1 MKLKRIT
8 IHNIASIA
16 DAEID
21 FVDSPLADTPLFL
34 IAGPTGAGKSII
46 LDSVCLALYARAPR
60 LTKFKTDE
68 KYEDSTLVGVGK
80 EEERNVG
87 VGANRQLMRRS
98 TGECFAKLMFEGN
111 DGNDYEAHW
120 SLRRARS
127 KATGNFQDEKRT
139 LTLLKTGET
148 WTKKADFEGKVQEV
162 VGMRYE
168 QFCRTSLLAQGEFTR
183 FLQSKSDE
191 KSEILERLTGIDIYS
206 AVGRKIAEHAKAAT
220 DTYDRCCQTVAGI
233 HLLSDEEKA
242 AEAEAIE
249 VRQKRISAIKAEAD
263 VVDAKRKWLADD
275 AMFEA
280 QCVDARRRASDLKA
294 VMESGEFKQR
304 RQLVAD
310 YDSSTSARIYLM
322 QRNKARAA
330 SAALKEELP
339 GLVRSLEETESKG
352 KILEGDIRLANT
364 DLDAATRR
372 LVTMDKPALDIRQ
385 KKLNDARVLVSGLS
399 GQHKLIDTH
408 AETIVES
415 RKKLDAANDRI
426 LAETD
431 EYNSA
436 EKDFNDCAA
445 LYAQME
451 VSVGNAAKEL
461 RSKLVV
467 GAECPVCGQRVGQ
480 LLADEHF
487 QSVLEPVRVRKANA
501 EERLRKAATTL
512 AVTRKEVAQRKGEIG
527 IATEKLE
534 KAKADYASMMEKAA
548 AACRSAETAVDIDA
562 VNDTLA
568 IVAGKLREAAQ
579 AQEECDTLR
588 RRFDDT
594 NKLLAKTKETIA
606 MLTARLT
613 ECRATLANSDKTAAE
628 SDAALSEF
636 FAANPQVGEAALLN
650 LSQISLSRIDSE
662 RDYCQRI
669 MADADK
675 SIGAL
680 ASVEKILEDHRA
692 SRPALADADTV
703 DSLQAVVAEKRA
715 EADALLQDN
724 ALAAQR
730 LADDKKQAEAH
741 AAALVAVDKAR
752 ADKDK
757 WDVLCKYLGDREGR
771 QFRKVAQSFILSH
784 LLNIANGYLC
794 RFSDRYALTCQP
806 GSLVILVE
814 DTHNPGVQQSA
825 NILSGGESFMVSLS
839 LALALSRLNAADN
852 GVDTLFIDEGFG
864 TLSDECLTNVMDTL
878 EALHQMGGRRVG
890 IISHVDELSH
900 RIQVQ
905 VRVERVDATRSEVEV
920 VDTCGYAD

>member
-21 FVDSPLADTPLFL
+21 FVASPLADTPLFL

-60 LTKFKTDE
+60 LTRFKTDE
-68 KYEDSTLVGVGK
+68 KYEDSTLVGVEK
-80 EEERNVG
+80 EKDRNVG
-87 VGANRQLMRRS
+87 VDANRQLMRRA
-98 TGECFAKLMFEGN
+98 TGECFARLLFEGN
-111 DGNDYEAHW
+111 DGNDYEAQWH
-120 SLRRARS
+120 LHRS
-127 KATGNFQDEKRT
+127 RNKATGNFQEEKRT

-148 WTKKADFEGKVQEV
+148 WTKKADFEAKVQEV
-162 VGMRYE
+162 VGMKYE

-191 KSEILERLTGIDIYS
+191 KAEILERLTGIDICL
-206 AVGRKIAEHAKAAT
+206 I
-220 DTYDRCCQTVAGI
+220 
-233 HLLSDEEKA
+233 
-242 AEAEAIE
+242 
-249 VRQKRISAIKAEAD
+249 
-263 VVDAKRKWLADD
+263 
-275 AMFEA
+275 
-280 QCVDARRRASDLKA
+280 
-294 VMESGEFKQR
+294 
-304 RQLVAD
+304 
-310 YDSSTSARIYLM
+310 
-322 QRNKARAA
+322 NKA
-330 SAALKEELP
+330 
-339 GLVRSLEETESKG
+339 
-352 KILEGDIRLANT
+352 
-364 DLDAATRR
+364 LDAATKR
-372 LVTMDKPALDIRQ
+372 LVAIGKPALDCRL
-385 KKLNDARVLVSGLS
+385 KKLNDARVLVSGLD
-399 GQHKLIDTH
+399 GQRKLIDTH
-408 AETIVES
+408 AETIAES
-415 RKKLDAANDRI
+415 RKKLKAAQERI
-426 LAETD
+426 SVEKAEYDSAGTD
-431 EYNSA
+431 
-436 EKDFNDCAA
+436 FRDCSA

-451 VSVGNAAKEL
+451 MSVGNAAKEL

-487 QSVLEPVRVRKANA
+487 QSVLEPVRVRKVNA

-512 AVTRKEVAQRKGEIG
+512 AVTQKEVAQQSGEIDR
-527 IATEKLE
+527 TTKKLE
-534 KAKADYASMMEKAA
+534 KAKADYASMVEKAST
-548 AACRSAETAVDIDA
+548 ACSDAETSVDIDA
-562 VNDTLA
+562 VNNALA
-568 IVAGKLREAAQ
+568 VVAGKLREAAQ
-579 AQEECDTLR
+579 AQAECDTQR

-594 NKLLAKTKETIA
+594 NKLLAATKDAIA
-606 MLTARLT
+606 KITARLS
-613 ECRATLANSDKTAAE
+613 ERRAALANADKTVAE
-628 SDAALSEF
+628 SEAALAEF
-636 FAANPQVGEAALLN
+636 FAANPQIGEAALVS
-650 LSQISLSRIDSE
+650 LSQTSRARIDSE

-675 SIGAL
+675 SAGAL
-680 ASVEKILEDHRA
+680 ASVEKMLENHRA
-692 SRPALADADTV
+692 NRPALAEADTA
-703 DSLQAVVAEKRA
+703 DSLQTVVAEKRA
-715 EADALLQDN
+715 EADALLQSN
-724 ALAAQR
+724 ALDAQR

-741 AAALVAVDKAR
+741 AAALVAAEKAR
-752 ADKDK
+752 AEKDK
-757 WDVLCKYLGDREGR
+757 WDTLCKYLGDREGK

-794 RFSDRYALTCQP
+794 RFSDRYTLTCQP

-814 DTHNPGVQQSA
+814 DTHNPGVSQSA

-900 RIQVQ
+900 RIPVQ